1 MVTYV
6 YIFVFMANLASIT
19 TTSTA
24 IVPAID
30 VRLLGGNYTT
40 IVGSFSAELRGKVFS
55 IIGGGT
61 KLNFDLTADTVIIDG
76 TSCTDANVMTVF
88 NAEFVK

>member
-1 MVTYV
+1 
-6 YIFVFMANLASIT
+6 MANLAIIT
-19 TTSTA
+19 TTTTA

-61 KLNFDLTADTVIIDG
+61 KLNFDLTTDTITIDG
-76 TSCTDANVMTVF
+76 TSCTYADVMTVF

>member
-1 MVTYV
+1 
-6 YIFVFMANLASIT
+6 MANLATIV

-30 VRLLGGNYTT
+30 VRFPDGNYTT
-40 IVGSFSAELRGKVFS
+40 IVGNFSAELRGKVFS

-61 KLNFDLTADTVIIDG
+61 KLNFDLTTDTVTIDG

-88 NAEFVK
+88 NNEFVK

>member
-1 MVTYV
+1 
-6 YIFVFMANLASIT
+6 MANLATIT

-30 VRLLGGNYTT
+30 IRFASGIQNV
-40 IVGSFSAELRGKVFS
+40 IVGTFSAEKRGNIFS

-61 KLNFDLTADTVIIDG
+61 KLNFDLTADTITIDG
-76 TSCTDANVMTVF
+76 VSCDTNTVMSAF
-88 NAEFVK
+88 INEFVK